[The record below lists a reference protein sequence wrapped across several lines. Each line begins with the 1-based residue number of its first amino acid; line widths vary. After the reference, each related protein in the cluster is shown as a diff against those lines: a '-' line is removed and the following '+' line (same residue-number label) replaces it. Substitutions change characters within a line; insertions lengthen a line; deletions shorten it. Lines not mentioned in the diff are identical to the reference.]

1 MKRGVFSEG
10 LEKLTKAA
18 EREFELFQYKTL
30 SKSRKKIFEAC
41 SRIAFYSCIYEYFLY
56 AEEISE
62 KHIRVCLNCGEIIA
76 SLYQIYLKYEYLQYS
91 RWEDIE
97 EILDV
102 LAREQE
108 HGTVSERRS

>member
-1 MKRGVFSEG
+1 MKRGVFSENFS
-10 LEKLTKAA
+10 KLIKAA
-18 EREFELFQYKTL
+18 KDEFELFRYKTL
-30 SKSRKKIFEAC
+30 SRSRKEIFEAC

-62 KHIRVCLNCGEIIA
+62 KHIRACLNCGEIIA

-102 LAREQE
+102 LVREQE
-108 HGTVSERRS
+108 HGTVSEGCS